1 MKGRKRMIV
10 NFRFK
15 VKSFLHS
22 DSGAV
27 TVEWLV
33 LTATL
38 IGLIILLLSTLETA
52 ALNATENTATRMHT
66 VRSDG

>member
-1 MKGRKRMIV
+1 MM
-10 NFRFK
+10 NFGYK

-27 TVEWLV
+27 TVEWIF

-38 IGLIILLLSTLETA
+38 IGLIILLLSTFETA
-52 ALNATENTATRMHT
+52 ALNATSNTTAKMST
-66 VRSDG
+66 VGSSSGS